1 MKNFKSFILFTV
13 IGILAGFLISCGN
26 KDEKDIIALKKASRE
41 KAAKSI
47 TEFSN
52 EYFMDGDIEKT
63 IKNIGLIAKE
73 GMEKTDASIL
83 DIMCRKQI

>member
-63 IKNIGLIAKE
+63 VRLHLMPGLRSLKIPLRVP
-73 GMEKTDASIL
+73 IL
-83 DIMCRKQI
+83 IRIL